1 MPKVLNT
8 PIGGAEQPEWAPAG
22 REVAFSPV
30 LATRRQMRLGL
41 AARLLRQQS
50 ARSLALLAIVETAL
64 LLLAPLAAT
73 EIRFYGD
80 PTSRLAALQEMPLTS
95 SVFAGTVLLTMIAL
109 GLYQRHSNEL
119 SGVAIG
125 TLTRLVLAM
134 AAGSLALIVLYFA
147 VPGLEVGRGILALS
161 ILVAFLLLL
170 TTRMSFVRLSRGDGL
185 RRRVLLLGSGKR
197 VGDFLGR
204 SRERDIFSR
213 INIVAHFPS
222 SRIHCPDAE
231 PPSPNRDPDQGRPS
245 LLDLAFEMQVDDIV
259 VASDDLRKQI
269 SMDELMS
276 CRLAGISVLRLDTF
290 YERETGRVML
300 EGLLPSWF
308 VFTGHFDRSVMRRFS
323 RRAFDLV
330 AALGVIALA
339 WPIMIL
345 VAAAIW
351 LESGGRE
358 DILYRQKRV
367 GEGDSEFTL
376 YKFRSMRSDAE
387 SDGIARWA
395 SDDDDR
401 VTRVGHIIRKLRLDE
416 LPQVCNVLRGE
427 MSMIGPRPERPQ
439 IVERLKH
446 QIPYYGL
453 RHSIPPGLTGWAQ
466 LRYPYGASVEDAA
479 EKLRYDLF
487 YIKEQSLLFDLQI
500 LLETVEVVLFRRG
513 SR

>member
-1 MPKVLNT
+1 MSKALET
-8 PIGGAEQPEWAPAG
+8 PIGSAGRPGWAPAG
-22 REVAFSPV
+22 QATASSPV

-41 AARLLRQQS
+41 IGRLLRQQS
-50 ARSLALLAIVETAL
+50 ARSLALLATVEIAL
-64 LLLAPLAAT
+64 LLLAPLVAT

-80 PTSRLAALQEMPLTS
+80 PTSRAAALQEMPLTS
-95 SVFAGTVLLTMIAL
+95 SAFAGVVWLTMMAL
-109 GLYQRHSNEL
+109 GLYQRHSNQL
-119 SGVAIG
+119 SGAPIG

-147 VPGLEVGRGILALS
+147 MPGLEVGRGILALS
-161 ILVAFLLLL
+161 ILIAFMLLLIS
-170 TTRMSFVRLSRGDGL
+170 RIGFARLFRGDGL
-185 RRRVLLLGSGKR
+185 RRRVLLLGSGNR
-197 VGDFLGR
+197 AGDFLNR
-204 SRERDIFSR
+204 SRERDVFSR
-213 INIVAHFPS
+213 INVVAHFPS
-222 SRIHCPDAE
+222 SNIPRPDAE
-231 PPSPNRDPDQGRPS
+231 APSRDPEADPERPS
-245 LLDLAFEMQVDDIV
+245 LLDLAFEIGIDDIV
-259 VASDDLRKQI
+259 VANDDLRNQI

-276 CRLAGISVLRLDTF
+276 CRMAGINVLRLDTF

-323 RRAFDLV
+323 GRAFDLV
-330 AALGVIALA
+330 AALGVIALT
-339 WPIMIL
+339 WPIMAL
-345 VAAAIW
+345 VAAAVW

-358 DILYRQKRV
+358 GVLYRQKRV
-367 GEGDSEFTL
+367 GEGDSEFIL

-401 VTRVGHIIRKLRLDE
+401 VTRVGRIMRKLRLDE
-416 LPQVCNVLRGE
+416 LPQLCNVLRGE
-427 MSMIGPRPERPQ
+427 MSMVGPRPERPQ
-439 IVERLKH
+439 IVDRLKR

-453 RHSIPPGLTGWAQ
+453 RHSVAPGLTGWAQ
-466 LRYPYGASVEDAA
+466 LRYPYGASIEDAA
-479 EKLRYDLF
+479 EKLRYDLY